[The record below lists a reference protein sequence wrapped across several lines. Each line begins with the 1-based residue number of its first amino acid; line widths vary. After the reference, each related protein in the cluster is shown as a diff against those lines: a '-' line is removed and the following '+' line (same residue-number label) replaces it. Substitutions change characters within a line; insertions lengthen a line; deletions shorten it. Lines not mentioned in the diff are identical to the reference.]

1 MYILTLK
8 DIENIVGKLTDQF
21 QIKQLHETYI

>member
-8 DIENIVGKLTDQF
+8 DGMNVG
-21 QIKQLHETYI
+21 IS